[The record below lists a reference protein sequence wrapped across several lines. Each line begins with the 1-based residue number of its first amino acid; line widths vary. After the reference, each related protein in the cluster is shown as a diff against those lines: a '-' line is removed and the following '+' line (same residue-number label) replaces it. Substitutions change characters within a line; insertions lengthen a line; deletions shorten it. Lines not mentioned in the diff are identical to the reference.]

1 VAESKYPATNLS
13 LHDYH
18 TEKTSTGWGFSRGQ
32 SVDLKDIK
40 AIIDLMK
47 KNSISEFE
55 LERQDFKIRLKRGSN
70 AGAIPVQYDEM
81 PTLAAPFPA
90 AALSTGALATTV
102 QAASGSVPEL
112 EIKSPMIG
120 TFYRA
125 PSPESAPYV
134 DVGSEVNPEAVVC
147 IIEAM
152 KVMNEIKAEVKGVVT
167 QVLVENAKPVEFGQP
182 LFKIRPN

>member
-1 VAESKYPATNLS
+1 M
-13 LHDYH
+13 
-18 TEKTSTGWGFSRGQ
+18 
-32 SVDLKDIK
+32 DLKDIK

-47 KNSISEFE
+47 KNSILEFE
-55 LERQDFKIRLKRGSN
+55 MEKQDFKIRLKRGAN
-70 AGAIPVQYDEM
+70 GGTPVAPLDELPPTIAVAAPVQA
-81 PTLAAPFPA
+81 PIPALPAAPIPQPPA
-90 AALSTGALATTV
+90 TGEV
-102 QAASGSVPEL
+102 

-125 PSPESAPYV
+125 PSPEAGNYIE
-134 DVGSEVNPEAVVC
+134 VGSDVNPDTVVC

-182 LFKIRPN
+182 LFKVRPG